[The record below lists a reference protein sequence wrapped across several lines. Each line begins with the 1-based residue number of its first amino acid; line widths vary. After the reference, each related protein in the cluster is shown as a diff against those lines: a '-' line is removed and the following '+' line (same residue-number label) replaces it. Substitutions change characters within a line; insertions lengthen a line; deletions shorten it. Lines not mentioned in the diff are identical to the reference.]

1 MSTMASLG
9 ICFIDTTCI
18 DKLESTVG
26 RSVCVKIY
34 HDIGG
39 PSDVCIQILELYE

>member
-1 MSTMASLG
+1 MVSLG
-9 ICFIDTTCI
+9 IYFINTICI

-34 HDIGG
+34 RGIGG
-39 PSDVCIQILELYE
+39 PSDVCTQILELYD